1 MTINLTPQEAENHF
15 YDAMC
20 NGLGELSY
28 YDLELEYDD
37 QEYKDAK
44 QRLEVKTPGIEVCW
58 EDVLME
64 ILRNGDK
71 LWIVDMND
79 DERHP
84 ITLELIHER
93 VQNTPIRHLMDA
105 INENGDATT
114 ADCIIQTVVY
124 GEVIYGQTNEG
135 GIVPLLTFT
144 L

>member
-28 YDLELEYDD
+28 YDLDLDFDKD
-37 QEYKDAK
+37 QYNAAK
-44 QRLEVKTPGIEVCW
+44 NRLEKSKPNEAMCF

-64 ILRNGDK
+64 MLRNGDK

-79 DERHP
+79 DEHHP

-124 GEVIYGQTNEG
+124 GEVIYG
-135 GIVPLLTFT
+135 
-144 L
+144 